1 MNEQTILDEELLG
14 AFVDEAQEL
23 LQDLPAGLKE
33 FCENPGDPAPINSV
47 FRAIHTIKGNAG
59 CFGMTGIKEFSHS
72 LEHTLD
78 DIRNGEVSVSD
89 DLRRCL
95 LDGFDLLDEML
106 NHALNGDTES
116 GLGDRE
122 SGLLERIKNLVQT
135 PSLIQS
141 LEIRILEEMRALAET
156 MERTESAEAR
166 GWAEQLSNLVSRID
180 NDEKEDTTRVG
191 SAAPV
196 RENERQH
203 ESAAVAASIGS
214 SNASQGQTTESG
226 DSGGSTAAPK
236 RRYLRVKEDC
246 VDNFMDDVS
255 RLFITSERLKDL
267 QSRMA
272 AEWQLNEMVDEL
284 RHVNTTFSS
293 QASALQTSVVALR
306 RVPVRGLFSKFPR
319 VARTLAT
326 KLGKQLNVHVVGEQL
341 EVDKSLVEDLDA
353 PLMHMIR
360 NVCDHAIEQ
369 PSERRERGVSETGNL
384 WLTCELTRTHVVIT
398 LRDDGRGID
407 PNRLLRKAVEKNILT
422 QGQADNLTHEEAI
435 DLVFHP
441 GFSTADQ
448 ISDVSGRG
456 VGLDVVRSTL
466 HDHRG
471 DIRVVS
477 KLGEGTEF
485 VLEIPLRK
493 AVVVV
498 DGLLLRQ
505 NNATYVM
512 PFEFVHA
519 ILEFRPDEISTV
531 QGGMLVQVRNDSY
544 AAVRLG
550 NLLETE
556 TRAGSEQSTLHGIL
570 VSCNERKVCL
580 LVEAI
585 IGQRKVVVNSL
596 TDILSNTRKVSGVAQ
611 LGCGQL
617 ALVLSPVDLF
627 NWSQQTS
634 VNKVC

>member
-1 MNEQTILDEELLG
+1 VNEQTILDEELLG

-23 LQDLPAGLKE
+23 LQDVPAGLKQ

-78 DIRNGEVSVSD
+78 DIRNGKVSVSD

-106 NHALNGDTES
+106 NLALNGHTES
-116 GLGDRE
+116 GLSERE
-122 SGLLERIKNLVQT
+122 SGLLERIRNLVQT
-135 PSLIQS
+135 SGTTQS
-141 LEIRILEEMRALAET
+141 PERRILDEMLELAET
-156 MERTESAEAR
+156 MERTDASEAR
-166 GWAEQLSNLVSRID
+166 SWAEQLSKLVSRID
-180 NDEKEDTTRVG
+180 NETKENTTQVG

-196 RENERQH
+196 RENAQQN
-203 ESAAVAASIGS
+203 ESVTAAASVGS
-214 SNASQGQTTESG
+214 SDASAGQSTDRRE
-226 DSGGSTAAPK
+226 SGGSTSAHK

-246 VDNFMDDVS
+246 VDTFMDDVS

-284 RHVNTTFSS
+284 RQVNATFSS
-293 QASALQTSVVALR
+293 QANSLQTSVVALR

-407 PNRLLRKAVEKNILT
+407 PDRLLRKAVEKSILT
-422 QGQADNLTHEEAI
+422 QVQADKLSPEDAI

-466 HDHRG
+466 RDHRG
-471 DIRVVS
+471 DIRVAS

-485 VLEIPLRK
+485 VLEIPIRK

-505 NNATYVM
+505 NDAVYVM

-531 QGGMLVQVRNDSY
+531 QGGMLVQVRNETY

-556 TRAGSEQSTLHGIL
+556 TRASSRESTIHGIL
-570 VSCNERKVCL
+570 VSCNERTVCL
-580 LVEAI
+580 LVEGI
-585 IGQRKVVVNSL
+585 VGQRKVVVNSL
-596 TDILSNTRKVSGVAQ
+596 ADMLSNTRKVSGVAQ

-627 NWSQQTS
+627 NWSR
-634 VNKVC
+634 